1 MNIIKEIFD
10 TFEEAFSEA
19 MNSKEPTGVQY
30 HSKIKKYVTT
40 KSDITNTKVN
50 KPIKNGGK
58 SK

>member
-10 TFEEAFSEA
+10 TFEEAFSKA
-19 MNSKEPTGVQY
+19 MNSNEPTGLQY
-30 HSKIKKYVTT
+30 CSKMKKYVTT

-50 KPIKNGGK
+50 KPKKEVK